1 MDRTY
6 SLRLKTFGKN
16 PLLPGLVE
24 REYQCETENIMYEWY
39 LAFSESKKNIWQ
51 NYFEEE
57 DTVQSYGK
65 CQGLNIKLESTT
77 AGRIRRGS
85 STFGNL
91 FSSSKKKNSKKKIED
106 TVDEEEEEEEKKEKE
121 TSETKDDKNDGRR
134 PVLPN
139 NEMYQQHYYLV
150 KKNR

>member
-1 MDRTY
+1 
-6 SLRLKTFGKN
+6 
-16 PLLPGLVE
+16 
-24 REYQCETENIMYEWY
+24 MYEWY

-91 FSSSKKKNSKKKIED
+91 FSSSFLLIQFCSSFSYRLNHTLIVTEIGQVRKI
-106 TVDEEEEEEEKKEKE
+106 
-121 TSETKDDKNDGRR
+121 
-134 PVLPN
+134 
-139 NEMYQQHYYLV
+139 
-150 KKNR
+150 

>member
-91 FSSSKKKNSKKKIED
+91 FSSSKKNSKKKIED